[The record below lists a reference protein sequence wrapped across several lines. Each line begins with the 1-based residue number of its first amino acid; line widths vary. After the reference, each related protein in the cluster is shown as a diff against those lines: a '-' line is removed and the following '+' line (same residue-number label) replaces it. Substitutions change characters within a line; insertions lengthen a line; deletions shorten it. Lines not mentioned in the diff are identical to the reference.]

1 MKIGICRLMTEY
13 CFDVITLARKLEAL
27 GFESLWAPEHGAI
40 PLDCKTGVPASA
52 EKGVPIIYQHGH
64 INHIMDPFA
73 WLGAVAAATERLK
86 LGTGI
91 CLVPERDPIHTAKQ
105 VATVDG
111 LCGGRFQFG
120 IGAGWL
126 RGESEVFGVDFP
138 RRWSQT
144 RDYMLAMKSLWGEEI
159 SEYEGEYVRFPKLVC
174 SPKPVQRP
182 HPPILIAGEGERCM
196 ERIVDYGDGWV
207 PRGAPYFAIQRPRP
221 AGAGPQALRGV
232 VRVARARPRPLQH
245 HRLGRQARPGAQPEL
260 LRCRSRPG
268 GAHRHHRGRGGSP
281 PATGRGGGRGI
292 VGGFLGN
299 AAPCLARLAGKRLR
313 MTAKRRQAASRTVK
327 IQSNFSNYR

>member
-1 MKIGICRLMTEY
+1 MKIGICLLMTAY
-13 CFDVITLARKLEAL
+13 SFDVIALARKVEAL

-40 PLDCKTGVPASA
+40 PLDCKTGVLASA
-52 EKGVPIIYQHGH
+52 GKGVPIIYQHGH

-73 WLGAVAAATERLK
+73 WLGAAAATERLK

-105 VATVDG
+105 VATVDR

-126 RGESEVFGVDFP
+126 RGESELFGVDFP
-138 RRWSQT
+138 RRWNQT

-159 SEYEGEYVRFPKLVC
+159 SEYEGVYVRFPKLVC

-207 PRGAPYFAIQRPRP
+207 PRVRHTSQYSDPALLEQARGRCEGLFAERGRDPGRFSITGWDAAPDRALNRSFFD
-221 AGAGPQALRGV
+221 AGADRVVHIVITAGEAEALRQLED
-232 VRVARARPRPLQH
+232 VAGSNLFGDILSY
-245 HRLGRQARPGAQPEL
+245 LG
-260 LRCRSRPG
+260 
-268 GAHRHHRGRGGSP
+268 
-281 PATGRGGGRGI
+281 PACTGTIGI
-292 VGGFLGN
+292 
-299 AAPCLARLAGKRLR
+299 AP
-313 MTAKRRQAASRTVK
+313 
-327 IQSNFSNYR
+327 